1 MPDPAPQPP
10 PPESPGKPA
19 PPPAGR
25 PPPDPNPGSPKSTEE
40 GALFRALVD
49 AGVDAKVAYTVEK
62 RIHAM
67 TSETADA
74 YVQPVLEEFREMR
87 ENGVTKAD
95 LADFATKADL
105 ADFAT
110 KADLA
115 DFATKADLADFAT
128 KADLDNFA
136 TKADLDNFATKA
148 DLANLETR
156 LVRWMFGALM
166 AHAALTVALVVGVM
180 SVMR

>member
-1 MPDPAPQPP
+1 
-10 PPESPGKPA
+10 
-19 PPPAGR
+19 
-25 PPPDPNPGSPKSTEE
+25 
-40 GALFRALVD
+40 
-49 AGVDAKVAYTVEK
+49 
-62 RIHAM
+62 M
-67 TSETADA
+67 TSKTAAA
-74 YVQPVLEEFREMR
+74 YVQPVLAEIREMR
-87 ENGVTKAD
+87 ESMVTKAD

-105 ADFAT
+105 AGFAT

-115 DFATKADLADFAT
+115 G
-128 KADLDNFA
+128 
-136 TKADLDNFATKA
+136 FATKA